1 MRAIVKSN
9 VQRELGIAMIK
20 AGGELLPYLTGRV
33 LVSTL
38 PDEMKDLPDG
48 ILPKVEHEIA
58 NDPRLQ
64 SFFQHERVI
73 GAAGGINAMEAW
85 ATRFMGCQY
94 CGDDQPRQ
102 LLTRRYGHAAMRLCW
117 GCDNKTDGHLSPKLD
132 SIANVNMARWV
143 VETAKWRLKSEGQL
157 TIPELVLWAAISDVV
172 DLIPEDISA
181 DLLRLPKPVFV
192 SGPRKESDLEPRISA
207 TEILKKTA
215 IKVFTVDPEPPKAF
229 MLRPKLTR
237 VEDSKWTR
245 WVKAQTCCCGCGRR
259 ADDPHHIIGHGL
271 GGMGTKPSDYL
282 TIPLARDCH
291 RKLHDNP
298 DAWEAEH
305 GSQAVLLAQFMEYS
319 YGVGALG

>member
-9 VQRELGIAMIK
+9 VQRDLGIAMIK
-20 AGGELLPYLTGRV
+20 AGGELLSHLTGRV

-64 SFFQHERVI
+64 PFFQHERVI
-73 GAAGGINAMEAW
+73 NAAGGINSMEAW
-85 ATRFMGCQY
+85 ATRFTKCQY
-94 CGDDQPRQ
+94 ASDSHSSN
-102 LLTRRYGHAAMRLCW
+102 LTTRRYGHAAMRICW
-117 GCDNKTDGHLSPKLD
+117 SCDNRTDGHTSPKLD
-132 SIANVNMARWV
+132 AIANVNMARWV

-157 TIPELVLWAAISDVV
+157 TIPELVLWAAISGVV
-172 DLIPEDISA
+172 DLIPNDVSA
-181 DLLRLPKPVFV
+181 ELLSLPKPTFV
-192 SGPRKESDLEPRISA
+192 SGPKKESDMVVGPA
-207 TEILKKTA
+207 PTEILKKTA

-245 WVKAQTCCCGCGRR
+245 WVKTQMCCCGCGRR

-271 GGMGTKPSDYL
+271 GGMGTKPSDYQ

-298 DAWEAEH
+298 DTWEAEH
-305 GSQAVLLAQFMEYS
+305 GCQTVLLAQFMEYS